1 MLMIDTPIGASNIAD
16 LATTARAAERTGF
29 AGLVTAEA
37 SHEPFLPL
45 MIAAEHTRTI
55 ELLTGIAVAFPR
67 SPMIT
72 AYTAWD
78 LQRYSN
84 GRFLLGL
91 GTQVK
96 GHNERRF
103 NVAWES
109 PGPRLRD
116 QILALRAIWTCW
128 QTRSKL
134 DYAGDFYRFDLMTPF
149 FDPGPQ
155 EHPNIPI
162 YIAGVNRYM
171 CRLAGELC
179 DGLHVHPMHTRRYV
193 EEFVRPLIAEGAA
206 RGGRDPKDVRLASA
220 CFVVRGDTDEE
231 VERGSRAVKQQISFY
246 ASTRTYA
253 PILDLHGWSEVSPR
267 LNELSRQGKWNEMP
281 ELISDEML
289 AEFAVIGKSDQVG
302 PLLKQKYDGLLDRI
316 ALYMPYVPGMADDWW
331 QDVVRTVTAA
341 R

>member
-1 MLMIDTPIGASNIAD
+1 MPAIDTALMAGRIEEIA
-16 LATTARAAERTGF
+16 ATTSRAEQIGF
-29 AGLVTAEA
+29 SGVMTAEA

-45 MIAAEHTRTI
+45 MIAAEHTHSL

-103 NVAWES
+103 STAWDRPVA
-109 PGPRLRD
+109 RLRELV
-116 QILALRAIWTCW
+116 LALRAIWACW
-128 QTRSKL
+128 QDGSKL
-134 DYAGDFYRFDLMTPF
+134 DFHGTFYRFDLMTPF
-149 FDPGPQ
+149 FSPGPQ
-155 EHPNIPI
+155 EHPHIPI
-162 YIAGVNRYM
+162 YIAGVNRNI

-179 DGLHVHPMHTRRYV
+179 DGFHVHPMHTVKYIREAV
-193 EEFVRPLIAEGAA
+193 KPWIAEGAA
-206 RGGRDPKDVRLASA
+206 KARRSPESVKLVSA
-220 CFVVRGDTDEE
+220 CFVVTGDDDAELAA
-231 VERGSRAVKQQISFY
+231 SASAIKQQIAFY

-253 PILDLHGWSEVSPR
+253 TILEQHGWEDLSPK
-267 LNELSRQGKWNEMP
+267 LNALSRQGRWGDMGS
-281 ELISDEML
+281 LITDDML
-289 AEFAVIGKSDQVG
+289 AEFAVMGTRDKIGD
-302 PLLKQKYDGLLDRI
+302 LLRRKYEGVLDRI
-316 ALYMPYVPGMADDWW
+316 SLYMPYMPGAQDDWW
-331 QDVVRTVTAA
+331 ADVVAKVR

>member
-1 MLMIDTPIGASNIAD
+1 MPKVDTVLLQTSIEDMAV
-16 LATTARAAERTGF
+16 TARAAERVGF

-45 MIAAEHTRTI
+45 MIAAEHTQRA

-84 GRFLLGL
+84 GRFILGL

-103 NVAWES
+103 DVRWDR

-116 QILALRAIWTCW
+116 LILALRAIWKTW
-128 QTRSKL
+128 QTGERL
-134 DYAGDFYRFDLMTPF
+134 DYQGEFYRFSLMTPF
-149 FDPGPQ
+149 FDPGPNQ
-155 EHPNIPI
+155 TPGVPI
-162 YIAGVNRYM
+162 YIAGVNPYI

-179 DGLHVHPMHTRRYV
+179 DGFHVHPLHSAKYIDEV
-193 EEFVRPLIAEGAA
+193 IKPLIAEGAA
-206 RGGRDPKDVRLASA
+206 RSGRDPGEVSLVSS
-220 CFVVRGDTDEE
+220 CFVVTGKTEKEIEDSSLMVR
-231 VERGSRAVKQQISFY
+231 QQISFY

-253 PILDLHGWSEVSPR
+253 GVLACHGWEELSPR
-267 LNELSRQGKWNEMP
+267 LNELSRKGRWDEMP
-281 ELISDEML
+281 SLVTDDMLSEFAVVGTRDQVPGML
-289 AEFAVIGKSDQVG
+289 AE
-302 PLLKQKYDGLLDRI
+302 KYRGRLDRV
-316 ALYMPYVPGMADDWW
+316 ALYMPYRPGEDDDWW
-331 QDVVRTVTAA
+331 QEVVRTLAD
-341 R
+341 